1 MTEQNHEDD
10 NASVTGRQTSG
21 VHDSLMDDDSAEA
34 VGRSDAA
41 ADAARTGADVEPDAA
56 VMRDTEGVAEGSDD
70 VAEDMRRSGA

>member
-1 MTEQNHEDD
+1 MTEQNPEDD
-10 NASVTGRQTSG
+10 IDSMTDRRTSG

-34 VGRSDAA
+34 VGRSDVA
-41 ADAARTGADVEPDAA
+41 ADAARSGADVEDEAA